1 VSVGVP
7 GWLSKKRIGRNIDV
21 YVIVNLNKAQL
32 RDARGEWQPFC
43 HGFAARESRKQG
55 EDTRNERT

>member
-7 GWLSKKRIGRNIDV
+7 GWLGKKRIGRKIDV

-32 RDARGEWQPFC
+32 RDARGE
-43 HGFAARESRKQG
+43 
-55 EDTRNERT
+55 